1 MKRITPQ
8 NWLEPDPTGAPAGTD
23 PQAWRDEFLA
33 IDLDR
38 KVPQAVAGMFETARG
53 CLIYGRLFAPLVTLG
68 VEHCYWVLEAGVRA
82 RCVQLGLPI
91 SVTDRQGRTHS
102 LSFAHNL
109 RQLQEKGAV
118 GEEDLA
124 LWQQAGELRD
134 WAAQPRHGEQVG
146 PEHAH
151 TALKRAAEL
160 LNGLFVRREEDQP

>member
-33 IDLDR
+33 IPLNPR
-38 KVPQAVAGMFETARG
+38 VPKAVAAMFETARG
-53 CLIYGRLFAPLVTLG
+53 SVIYGRLFAPLVTLG

-91 SVTDRQGRTHS
+91 SVPDKEGKAHT

-109 RQLQEKGAV
+109 RRLVEQGAI
-118 GEEDLA
+118 GEEDA
-124 LWQQAGELRD
+124 TLWQQAGELKE
-134 WAAQPRHGEQVG
+134 WAALPRHGEGVG
-146 PEHAH
+146 PEHAL
-151 TALKRAAEL
+151 TALTRAATL
-160 LNGLFVRREEDQP
+160 LNRLFA